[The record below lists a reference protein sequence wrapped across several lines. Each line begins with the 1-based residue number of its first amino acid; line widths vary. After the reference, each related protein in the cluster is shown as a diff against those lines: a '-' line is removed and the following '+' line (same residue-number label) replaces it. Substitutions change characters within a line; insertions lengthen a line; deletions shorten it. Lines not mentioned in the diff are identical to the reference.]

1 MNCTHALLL
10 LLLLLLCTQAR
21 HINRAEVLTLPDFY
35 ARKYGKLF
43 EVLVSLTLC
52 TSFISLLAGNFVG
65 EHTRTRKIFVYT
77 PSLLS
82 DGSAPL

>member
-1 MNCTHALLL
+1 MMALLL
-10 LLLLLLCTQAR
+10 VSAQAR
-21 HINRAEVLTLPDFY
+21 HINNAGILTLPDFY

-65 EHTRTRKIFVYT
+65 EHAAALQAQHLRYLC
-77 PSLLS
+77 SSALQLL
-82 DGSAPL
+82 